1 MTAQRAA
8 VRALVAVL
16 LPLTVGCGTVAPSHP
31 AAHAAEELAA
41 SIEREQSAAQA
52 HIEALAAALATQPR
66 TEPWA
71 HRKEDELRRS
81 HASAAG
87 AVLRR
92 IDCRTSRCELSLS
105 LGAEDAAAR
114 VEQARA
120 VEQWVAWAQPCDFT
134 MAHDVALG
142 EVRVFLVC
150 GSAQT

>member
-1 MTAQRAA
+1 MIGQSAA
-8 VRALVAVL
+8 VRALMAVL
-16 LPLTVGCGTVAPSHP
+16 LPLTVGCGPVAPSHP

-41 SIEREQSAAQA
+41 SIERQRSAEQA
-52 HIEALAAALATQPR
+52 HTEALAAALAAQPR

-71 HRKEDELRRS
+71 RRKEDELRRS
-81 HASAAG
+81 YEAAAG

-92 IDCRTSRCELSLS
+92 IDCRTTRCELSLS
-105 LGAEDAAAR
+105 LAAEDAAAR

-120 VEQWVAWAQPCDFT
+120 VEQWVAWEQPCDFT

-142 EVRVFLVC
+142 EVRLFLVC